1 MKKADLIAAMAEEMN
16 TNKHVA
22 DEALTAL
29 GKVLEF
35 QLILFVQ
42 IIILVPHY
50 YQDKH

>member
-35 QLILFVQ
+35 QLFCGNFRNVNF
-42 IIILVPHY
+42 
-50 YQDKH
+50 